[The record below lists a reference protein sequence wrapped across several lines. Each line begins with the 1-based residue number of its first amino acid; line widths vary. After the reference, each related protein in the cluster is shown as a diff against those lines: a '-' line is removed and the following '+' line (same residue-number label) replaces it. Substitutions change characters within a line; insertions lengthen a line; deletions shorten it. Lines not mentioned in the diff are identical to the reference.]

1 MEKICKI
8 VYFDE
13 ESITDYVQI
22 VAGGE
27 LTNTME
33 LLSSQDLKE
42 EQSARINGKTGISG
56 VFKALLGREAAAAGE
71 IAGGISFNNNRMAR
85 NIVKNTILTDFLKT
99 LEESSDLKKGVSKLP
114 QGTIKKFKGY
124 KD

>member
-56 VFKALLGREAAAAGE
+56 VFKALLGWEAVAAGE

-99 LEESSDLKKGVSKLP
+99 LEESSDLKKVFQSFHRGL
-114 QGTIKKFKGY
+114 
-124 KD
+124 